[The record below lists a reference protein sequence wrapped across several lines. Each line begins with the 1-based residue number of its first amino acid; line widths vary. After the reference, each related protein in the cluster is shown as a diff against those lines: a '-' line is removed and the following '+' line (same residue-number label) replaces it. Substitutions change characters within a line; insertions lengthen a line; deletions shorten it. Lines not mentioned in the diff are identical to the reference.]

1 MTPNT
6 LMLERL
12 IPLESVDLHSTWN
25 KLNTTISATE
35 LDCQAKESAFF
46 ESIPNPLEAI
56 RAVHMINMEHMS
68 YKPFK

>member
-12 IPLESVDLHSTWN
+12 IPLKSVDLHSTWN

-35 LDCQAKESAFF
+35 LDCQAKESAFIENIPIPL
-46 ESIPNPLEAI
+46 ESI
-56 RAVHMINMEHMS
+56 
-68 YKPFK
+68 